1 MNELRLDDVLDIVS
15 SGKVTKTKLKKMG
28 ITETEFEQFMDSLIH
43 TDKNSKYYR
52 ILAEDEKRVLTPDA
66 FGYLMHLLSIGSID
80 KNMFERIMTV
90 SMQLNLFLKRRID
103 KSIMDEIV
111 NYIIF
116 SGEKDI
122 SLKELLDV
130 FFGQESEIQFEE
142 EVN

>member
-1 MNELRLDDVLDIVS
+1 MDELRPDDVLDIVA
-15 SGKVTKTKLKKMG
+15 SGKTNKTKLKKLG
-28 ITETEFEQFMDSLIH
+28 ISETEFKQFMDALVP
-43 TDKNSKYYR
+43 TDKKDKYHR

-66 FGYLMHLLSIGSID
+66 FGYLIHLFAIKSID

-90 SMQLNLFLKRRID
+90 SMQLNLFLKRKID

-130 FFGQESEIQFEE
+130 FFGLESDIQFEE
-142 EVN
+142 DVN